1 MKFPSLRLK
10 TKIAATALIPIFL
23 FLILA
28 TVGLLC
34 LNEVVNMINSVDD
47 SYRTVSNIVKVQ
59 NTSRE
64 LKSAMDSYLLSR
76 RDEFPAQINQLEK
89 ESSNAFDL
97 LKREASSPDRK
108 NMLSDAQEAMERWKK
123 EVVEPSVRSR
133 RLVDRNNDWEKFHQ
147 IIGDILAKE
156 SQTLSERKTALL
168 HFTSLVFKIV
178 IFGALFIVVLA
189 LPLGYIVPQSITR
202 PLAKAVDLAKDI
214 AAGNLSRTLES
225 QGDDEVG
232 ILSQALNQMVES
244 LRDNLKKT
252 AEGARTLASSA
263 SQISSSV
270 SQMAASATET
280 SSSITE
286 TVSTVE
292 ELLQT
297 ARLTSEKAR
306 NVAQSAHFAVQTSH
320 EGEKAIEETVN
331 KMSTIRVEMESIGE
345 TVQRLN
351 EQSQSIEDIINSV
364 RDLAD
369 QSNLL
374 AVNASIEAAKA
385 GEQGKGFA
393 VVAGEIKS
401 LADRSREATE
411 QVRNILE
418 DTRKWIGAVVMA
430 TEQGSKAVAAGV
442 KQTKLAGDSIR
453 SLGKSVLESA
463 DAATVIQSSNEQQ
476 TVGVDQV
483 SNAIAYIDQAMR
495 QNVAGANQ
503 LEEAAR
509 QISDLGISLK
519 ELVER
524 YKT

>member
-1 MKFPSLRLK
+1 MKVPDLRLK
-10 TKIAATALIPIFL
+10 TKIAATAIIPIIL

-34 LNEVVNMINSVDD
+34 LKELMTMVNRVED
-47 SYRTVSNIVKVQ
+47 SCRTVFAVMKVQ
-59 NTSRE
+59 NTSRDMRTTLE
-64 LKSAMDSYLLSR
+64 SYMLSR
-76 RDEFPAQINQLEK
+76 KDAVLDEIKQRENDY
-89 ESSNAFDL
+89 SSAFDALEAQTSHPKIKTL
-97 LKREASSPDRK
+97 LTEAK
-108 NMLSDAQEAMERWKK
+108 NSMERWRK
-123 EVVEPSVRSR
+123 EVLEPSVRSR
-133 RLVDRNNDWEKFHQ
+133 RPVERTSDWDTFQ
-147 IIGDILAKE
+147 LNMANILARE
-156 SQTLSERKTALL
+156 NQILSERKAAV
-168 HFTSLVFKIV
+168 HDFASLIYKIV
-178 IFGALFIVVLA
+178 IFGALLVVILA
-189 LPLGYIVPQSITR
+189 MPLGYVVPRSITK
-202 PLAKAVDLAKDI
+202 PLSKAVELAKVI
-214 AAGNLSRTLES
+214 AAGDLTRTLES
-225 QGDDEVG
+225 RGEDEVG
-232 ILSQALNQMVES
+232 TLSKALNQMAES
-244 LRDNLKKT
+244 LRGNLKKT

-263 SQISSSV
+263 AQISSSV
-270 SQMAASATET
+270 SQMASSATET

-306 NVAQSAHFAVQTSH
+306 NVAQSAHLAVQTSH

-331 KMSTIRVEMESIGE
+331 KISTIRDEMESIAE

-351 EQSQSIEDIINSV
+351 EQSLSIEDIINSV

-374 AVNASIEAAKA
+374 SVNASIEAAKA

-393 VVAGEIKS
+393 VVAAEIKS

-411 QVRNILE
+411 QVRAILE

-430 TEQGSKAVAAGV
+430 TEQGNKAVAAGV
-442 KQTKLAGDSIR
+442 KQSKMAGEAIR

-463 DAATVIQSSNEQQ
+463 DAATIIHSSNEQQ

-495 QNVAGANQ
+495 QNLEGITQLKDAAG
-503 LEEAAR
+503 
-509 QISDLGISLK
+509 QISDLGLSLK

-524 YKT
+524 YKM

>member
-1 MKFPSLRLK
+1 MQ
-10 TKIAATALIPIFL
+10 A
-23 FLILA
+23 
-28 TVGLLC
+28 
-34 LNEVVNMINSVDD
+34 
-47 SYRTVSNIVKVQ
+47 Q
-59 NTSRE
+59 NTSRDIRATFE
-64 LKSAMDSYLLSR
+64 SYLLSKNV
-76 RDEFPAQINQLEK
+76 ESLEQIKQMEK
-89 ESSNAFDL
+89 EYSNVINLLRTQISSTDQTNL
-97 LKREASSPDRK
+97 
-108 NMLSDAQEAMERWKK
+108 LSDAQEAMESWKK

-133 RLVDRNNDWEKFHQ
+133 RLVDKNNDWDKFYQ
-147 IIGDILAKE
+147 IMGKVLARE
-156 SQTLSERKTALL
+156 NQTLAERKAAV
-168 HFTSLVFKIV
+168 HDFASVIYKIV
-178 IFGALFIVVLA
+178 IFGALLVVVLA
-189 LPLGYIVPQSITR
+189 LPLGYFVPRSITR
-202 PLAKAVDLAKDI
+202 PLAEAVDLAKAI
-214 AAGNLSRTLES
+214 AAGNLSRKLES
-225 QGDDEVG
+225 KGDDEVG
-232 ILSQALNQMVES
+232 TLSQALNQMVES
-244 LRDNLKKT
+244 LRDNLRKT

-263 SQISSSV
+263 AQISTSV
-270 SQMAASATET
+270 AQIATSATET

-306 NVAQSAHFAVQTSH
+306 NVAQSAHFAVQTSN

-351 EQSQSIEDIINSV
+351 EQSQSIEDIIDSV

-411 QVRNILE
+411 QVRGILE

-430 TEQGSKAVAAGV
+430 TEQGNKAVAAGV
-442 KQTKLAGDSIR
+442 KQSKLAGESIR
-453 SLGKSVLESA
+453 ALGKNVLDSA

-495 QNVAGANQ
+495 QNVSGVTQ